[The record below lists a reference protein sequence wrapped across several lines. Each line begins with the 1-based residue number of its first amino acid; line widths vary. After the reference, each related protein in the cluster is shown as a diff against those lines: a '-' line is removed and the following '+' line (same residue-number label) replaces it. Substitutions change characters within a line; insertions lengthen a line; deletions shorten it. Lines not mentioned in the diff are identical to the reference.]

1 MNTKNIEFEIA
12 VRKLDNIVEKI
23 YNNENKLTDKEENL
37 DSINLVSMLIIELGL
52 KFSSNYIIF
61 NEILNYA
68 IKFYSENKDRYR
80 KKINECISIKNKNIK
95 YVQLFNKIANQ
106 LEYLK

>member
-68 IKFYSENKDRYR
+68 IKFYSENCSLMLDIKILLHLIYHYRYIR
-80 KKINECISIKNKNIK
+80 LI
-95 YVQLFNKIANQ
+95 
-106 LEYLK
+106 